1 MRTIYNLKDKNTS
14 FLNRNVIDNKQ
25 CIFIEKK

>member
-14 FLNRNVIDNKQ
+14 FLKRNVIDIKQ